1 MFSKLYL
8 SCYEHGHN
16 WNPNC
21 NAVAWEVFQLIFSK
35 ALRLYSSIHVAAH
48 LVRIISN
55 PSGVWKEGIG
65 RFLLKLISAILR
77 SSLFLGLNGSLFIVF
92 FCRLRGLL
100 GYFTYP
106 TIAFLPGLLS
116 SAIAVQFERDTRV
129 PMLALYLTNLSLGTL
144 FNTLVSLGIT
154 NGIPYGDVIIFCIAT
169 ASLMYLYRK
178 RVGLGPSLKSLIKF
192 FIGQDKYEDN
202 QLNVEPYNLPV
213 IGLIQQS
220 INKLY
225 NYPILGRITF
235 TLQGFL
241 RGFSTGFAISS
252 LFAIFK
258 NMKQLGRN
266 PARVIQAIFSKKNMG
281 LPMFLGSLVGI
292 YKAVTSFL
300 HWLHGKHSEWHGALA
315 GGLCGTSLVFYRSG
329 TIALYFLLK
338 SLEAYYKLGIDYG
351 HLPSIKHFDI
361 ALYSLATAIV
371 FNYAIISPQYLRG
384 SYQRFIVQVTKDRV
398 TIISGN
404 MTKALQAAFAK

>member
-1 MFSKLYL
+1 M
-8 SCYEHGHN
+8 
-16 WNPNC
+16 
-21 NAVAWEVFQLIFSK
+21 A
-35 ALRLYSSIHVAAH
+35 SSIRVNYN
-48 LVRIISN
+48 RFISDILLRHNIAKFSALEKSTVKYMIDLFRVLLMN

-169 ASLMYLYRK
+169 ASLMYLYR
-178 RVGLGPSLKSLIKF
+178 F

-202 QLNVEPYNLPV
+202 QLNVEPYNLP
-213 IGLIQQS
+213 
-220 INKLY
+220 
-225 NYPILGRITF
+225 
-235 TLQGFL
+235 GFL

-329 TIALYFLLK
+329 TIALYFILK